1 MVAQFPVT
9 RDVGAWETTP
19 VVTVVVC
26 TYTERRWDSFVTA
39 VSSLRAQRFPPDQ
52 CVVVVDH
59 NDALLERVRAEFPLG
74 VEVVPNDDVHGL
86 AGARNTGVRWAI
98 GEVVAFLDDDAEA
111 DPDWLATMLEQ
122 YRDRSVAGVGG
133 VAEASW
139 PEGVRPRWF
148 PPEFDWVVGCSY
160 RGLPDVVA
168 PVRNPI
174 GASMSLRR
182 SLFHALGGFDTAMG
196 RVGTTPLGCEETEFA
211 VRARQHIAGIEFL
224 HVPGA
229 IVHHLVAPE
238 RARLRYFVRRCHA
251 EGLSKAALSRRTGSD
266 AALSSERRYTM
277 VTLPRAVATA
287 VGAAVKGDF
296 MGLARAVMIVV
307 GLSATTVGY
316 VMSTAR
322 RSRGAASPDR
332 HQA

>member
-1 MVAQFPVT
+1 MVAQLPVAP
-9 RDVGAWETTP
+9 DLSAGDSTP
-19 VVTVVVC
+19 SVTVVVC
-26 TYTERRWDSFVTA
+26 TYTEHRWDSLVNA
-39 VSSLRAQRFPPDQ
+39 VASLHAQRCPPDQ

-59 NDALLERVRAEFPLG
+59 NDLLLRRARAMFPTG
-74 VEVVPNDDVHGL
+74 VEVVPNDDVPGL
-86 AGARNTGVRWAI
+86 AGARNTGVRWAT
-98 GEVVAFLDDDAEA
+98 GEVIAFLDDDAEA

-122 YRDRSVAGVGG
+122 YGDRSVAGVGG

-229 IVHHLVAPE
+229 VVHHLVAPE
-238 RARLRYFVRRCHA
+238 RTRLRYFVRRCHA
-251 EGLSKAALSRRTGSD
+251 EGLSKAALSRRTGSE

-277 VTLPRAVATA
+277 VTLPRAVAA
-287 VGAAVKGDF
+287 GVGSAVKGDP
-296 MGLARAVMIVV
+296 MGLARAVMIIV

-322 RSRGAASPDR
+322 RSRRTAPPIRRRA
-332 HQA
+332 